1 MCDKFSFRPAKSTED
16 LMAMKQKIEQ
26 DKLEELKRQHE
37 YMGFTKDNM
46 R

>member
-1 MCDKFSFRPAKSTED
+1 MCDKAAFRPAKSAEE
-16 LMAMKQKIEQ
+16 LLALKQKVEQ